1 MESRTRLAIGG
12 MATVAASVTV
22 ICIVA
27 LTNTLALS
35 ESDGTPIGAGPVV
48 VPASGSPSAG
58 VDGATPSATPTPTP
72 VPQPIPA
79 PQPID
84 PAPSPPTAEVV
95 PAPDAQV
102 VTPVRPSPVA
112 EQPSQPSQP
121 AKPAQPA
128 TPSPPSTKDEAIAQS
143 EASGS
148 WDPLR
153 AWAASQ
159 GWSSGRTD
167 ALISRLERRQD
178 DRLEINGGRDSA
190 DRGSGDR
197 REAGI
202 QSGSDSQ
209 RVSSPPTVTDDQ
221 RGAETGSS
229 KERPANAGAGAAD
242 RTEKPG
248 HGAKKDRSRD
258 SPVRRDR

>member
-1 MESRTRLAIGG
+1 VESRTRLAIGG

-27 LTNTLALS
+27 LTNSLALS

-48 VPASGSPSAG
+48 VPASGGTEAG
-58 VDGATPSATPTPTP
+58 DDGATPSATPTPAP
-72 VPQPIPA
+72 VPQPIPT
-79 PQPID
+79 PQPSEPD
-84 PAPSPPTAEVV
+84 PSPPTAEVV

-112 EQPSQPSQP
+112 EQPSPSP
-121 AKPAQPA
+121 SAKPA
-128 TPSPPSTKDEAIAQS
+128 TPSLPGTRDEAIAQS

-159 GWSSGRTD
+159 GWSDGRTD

-178 DRLEINGGRDSA
+178 DRLEIGGGD
-190 DRGSGDR
+190 SGDR
-197 REAGI
+197 RSGDSGDAAI
-202 QSGSDSQ
+202 QGGSDSG
-209 RVSSPPTVTDDQ
+209 RVSSPPTVTDDE
-221 RGAETGSS
+221 RGAVTGSS

-248 HGAKKDRSRD
+248 DGAKKDRSRD